1 MTRPSPRRPLR
12 SIIPRRS
19 SGDEISIL
27 DNEPHPRRSFD
38 EFLCW
43 NVSLTSQSVTDE
55 NNSH

>member
-1 MTRPSPRRPLR
+1 MTRPSTRRPLR
-12 SIIPRRS
+12 SIMSRRS
-19 SGDEISIL
+19 SSDESSIL
-27 DNEPHPRRSFD
+27 DNEPHRQRSFD

>member
-1 MTRPSPRRPLR
+1 MARPSTSRALR
-12 SIIPRRS
+12 SIIPWRS
-19 SGDEISIL
+19 SGDESSIL
-27 DNEPHPRRSFD
+27 DNEPRRRRLFD